1 MVYLENF
8 IVIKT
13 KKHIDVLCKLDIKS
27 YNKVKSIIKKY
38 KPDEI
43 YNFAGV
49 SDLKTASTKF
59 LENEKSINLFVLNIL
74 LILKDNRD
82 IKFF

>member
-1 MVYLENF
+1 MSKLLKKKNYKIIGIFRKFHSN
-8 IVIKT
+8 KN

-27 YNKVKSIIKKY
+27 YNKVKNIIKKY

-49 SDLKTASTKF
+49 SDLKTASTNFF
-59 LENEKSINLFVLNIL
+59 LRMKNQLTYLF
-74 LILKDNRD
+74 
-82 IKFF
+82 

>member
-1 MVYLENF
+1 M
-8 IVIKT
+8 
-13 KKHIDVLCKLDIKS
+13 DIKS

-49 SDLKTASTKF
+49 SDLKTASTNF
-59 LENEKSINLFVLNIL
+59 LRMKNQLTYLF
-74 LILKDNRD
+74 
-82 IKFF
+82 